1 MENKD
6 IDNMNKDLRQPF
18 ITDSNTEYTKEVT
31 VETVSKG
38 IEKFTIEIPA
48 KPVEKYQQT
57 MWNNINEFEKESWE
71 AKRKGFDTGFKSF
84 NKAFDGGLKSG
95 FIIIA
100 GDSNIGKSAMISQLA
115 INISSLNQN
124 AYVMDFSL
132 DDPMPD
138 KLSRIVACENKI
150 PINAVKSPENYSQYP
165 YMLLKRLEGINNLR
179 RKTDRYAAYDATFGT
194 DVETIEK
201 EIIKL
206 KVEFDS
212 KKIDKQIVAFIDNFH
227 DLTIAAHPGWEDKKK
242 FDFLAQKISDMATNL
257 DIPIVCSA
265 EFRKLNGTNRP
276 CIDDIREAVKI
287 KYEAKAIILC
297 HSDVH
302 AKGENAQIFFNRKEM
317 PGMKCPVFETQ
328 FAKNKMGGFKG
339 RVFFKSFPE
348 LAYME
353 ECDDQMNKYYSSII
367 LGN

>member
-1 MENKD
+1 MENND
-6 IDNMNKDLRQPF
+6 IENLNRELRQPF
-18 ITDSNTEYTKEVT
+18 ITNEDKEYTKEIT

-38 IEKFTIEIPA
+38 IEKFTIEVPA
-48 KPVEKYQQT
+48 KPTEKYQQE
-57 MWNNINEFEKESWE
+57 MWNSINEFEKESWE

-95 FIIIA
+95 FIVIA

-115 INISSLNQN
+115 INISTLNSN

-132 DDPMPD
+132 DDPKPD
-138 KLSRIVACENKI
+138 KLSRIIACRNKI

-165 YMLLKRLEGINNLR
+165 YMLLKRLEGINDLR
-179 RKTDRYAAYDATFGT
+179 RNTDRYVAYDAKFGT
-194 DVETIEK
+194 DIEK
-201 EIIKL
+201 IEKKILETKD
-206 KVEFDS
+206 EFDS
-212 KKIDKQIVAFIDNFH
+212 NKIDKQIIVFIDNFH
-227 DLTIAAHPGWEDKKK
+227 DLTIASHPNWEDKKK
-242 FDFLAQKISDMATNL
+242 FDFLAQKISDMSINL
-257 DIPIVCSA
+257 DIPIICSA
-265 EFRKLNGTNRP
+265 EFRKLNGTGRP
-276 CIDDIREAVKI
+276 SSDEIREAVKI

-317 PGMKCPVFETQ
+317 PDMKCPVFETH
-328 FAKNKMGGFKG
+328 FAKNKMGSFKG
-339 RVFFKSFPE
+339 RAFFKSFPE

-353 ECDDQMNKYYSSII
+353 ECDEQLNKYYSSII